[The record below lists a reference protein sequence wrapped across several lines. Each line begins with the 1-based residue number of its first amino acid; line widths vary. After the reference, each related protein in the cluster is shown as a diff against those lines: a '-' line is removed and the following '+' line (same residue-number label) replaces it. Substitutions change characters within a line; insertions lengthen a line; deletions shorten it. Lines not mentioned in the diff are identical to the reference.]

1 MADRLIYLIIERN
14 QRLIIEPI
22 GIDHG
27 TNRLL
32 LKIERELAERLVY
45 SLS

>member
-14 QRLIIEPI
+14 QRLTIEPI

-27 TNRLL
+27 TNRRL
-32 LKIERELAERLVY
+32 LKTERELAERLVY
-45 SLS
+45 PLS